1 MIRKLSLM
9 MMLCFPLLLRAQ
21 SGPVDV
27 LFDKYNGKD
36 GYTTV
41 VLTKSM
47 FELFSAMSDDKS
59 DQDFKDITKRL
70 TGIRIL
76 SCECKGGAKASLD
89 FYRDVTRVVAAPQYQ
104 DLMVINDGGDQVK
117 FVIRKQGDRISE
129 LVMMAAGSDA
139 CLISLQGDID
149 LKQVSKLSRSMNI
162 KGMEH
167 LNSVSQKKK

>member
-1 MIRKLSLM
+1 MIRKIVCIVMLS
-9 MMLCFPLLLRAQ
+9 FPLLLRAQ
-21 SGPVDV
+21 SGPVES
-27 LFDKYNGKD
+27 LFDKYNGKE

-47 FELFSAMSDDKS
+47 FELFAAVSDDKN
-59 DQDFKDITKRL
+59 DQDFREITKRL

-76 SCECKGGAKASLD
+76 SCECKSGAKAAQD
-89 FYRDVTRVVAAPQYQ
+89 FFREMTKAVNGSQYQ

-129 LVMMAAGSDA
+129 LVMIAGGSDA
-139 CLISLQGDID
+139 CLIALQGDID

-162 KGMEH
+162 KGLDH
-167 LNSVSQKKK
+167 LNAVSQKRK